1 MLFKILALFSTILI
15 IALLKRLVNIFPS
28 LVACMVR
35 WKESLNLEASVKHS
49 LDRDML
55 AAAMIIPFCLTVTK
69 FGLYSPAFLG
79 GMNENGRTAVIIG
92 VFLVYCGIRLMMSMI
107 VKTHKMTSK
116 TSKAAERSSFTFF
129 IILTLVL
136 ILTGWTL
143 SFLDVGIEAIRNAM
157 LWISAFIYA
166 VYILR
171 KTQIFVSGC
180 SIFAAF
186 LYLCALEF
194 FPTGALVA
202 SALIF

>member
-1 MLFKILALFSTILI
+1 MLFKILALISVILI

-69 FGLYSPAFLG
+69 FGLYSPAFLS

-92 VFLVYCGIRLMMSMI
+92 IFLVYCGIRLMMSMI
-107 VKTHKMTSK
+107 VKTHNMASK

-166 VYILR
+166 VFLLR
-171 KTQIFVSGC
+171 
-180 SIFAAF
+180 
-186 LYLCALEF
+186 
-194 FPTGALVA
+194 
-202 SALIF
+202 

>member
-1 MLFKILALFSTILI
+1 MLFKILALISVILI

-69 FGLYSPAFLG
+69 FGLYSPAFLS

-92 VFLVYCGIRLMMSMI
+92 IFLVYCGIRLMMSMI
-107 VKTHKMTSK
+107 VKTHNMASK

-166 VYILR
+166 VFLLR
-171 KTQIFVSGC
+171 KTQIFISGC
-180 SIFAAF
+180 SIFTAF
-186 LYLCALEF
+186 LYLCALEI

>member
-1 MLFKILALFSTILI
+1 MLFKILALISVILI

-69 FGLYSPAFLG
+69 FGLYSPAFLS

-92 VFLVYCGIRLMMSMI
+92 IFLVYCGIRLMMSLI
-107 VKTHKMTSK
+107 VKTHKMASK

-166 VYILR
+166 VFLLR
-171 KTQIFVSGC
+171 KTQIFISGC
-180 SIFAAF
+180 SIFTAF
-186 LYLCALEF
+186 LYLCALEI

>member
-1 MLFKILALFSTILI
+1 MLFKILALISVILI

-35 WKESLNLEASVKHS
+35 WKESLNLEASVKQS

-69 FGLYSPAFLG
+69 FGLYSPAFLS

-92 VFLVYCGIRLMMSMI
+92 IFLVYCGIRLMMSMI
-107 VKTHKMTSK
+107 VKTHQMASK

-166 VYILR
+166 VFLLR
-171 KTQIFVSGC
+171 KTQIFISGC
-180 SIFAAF
+180 SIFTAF
-186 LYLCALEF
+186 LYLCALEI

>member
-1 MLFKILALFSTILI
+1 MLFKILALISVILI

-69 FGLYSPAFLG
+69 FGLYSPAFLS

-92 VFLVYCGIRLMMSMI
+92 IFLVYCGIRLMMSMI
-107 VKTHKMTSK
+107 VKTHKMASK

-166 VYILR
+166 VFLLR
-171 KTQIFVSGC
+171 KTQIFISGC
-180 SIFAAF
+180 SIFTAF
-186 LYLCALEF
+186 LYLCALEI

>member
-1 MLFKILALFSTILI
+1 MLFKILALISVILI

-69 FGLYSPAFLG
+69 FGLYSPAFLS

-92 VFLVYCGIRLMMSMI
+92 IFLVYCGIRLMMSMI
-107 VKTHKMTSK
+107 VKTHNMASK

-166 VYILR
+166 VFLLR
-171 KTQIFVSGC
+171 KTQIFISGC
-180 SIFAAF
+180 SIFTAF
-186 LYLCALEF
+186 LYLCALEIF
-194 FPTGALVA
+194 TTGALVA